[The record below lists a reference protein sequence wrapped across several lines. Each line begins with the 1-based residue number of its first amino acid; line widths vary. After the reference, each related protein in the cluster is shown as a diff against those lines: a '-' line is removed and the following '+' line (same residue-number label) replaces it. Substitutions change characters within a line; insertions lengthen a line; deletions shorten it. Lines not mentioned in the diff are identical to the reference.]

1 MDAFGRQSD
10 TRGTLKTPLDAVL
23 ERGADFRVFFGAF
36 LEALGDPLAPLVLPG
51 DPTLVIFRPHGRHF
65 AAPWPYPRHHAEKTC
80 ILLASRCQ
88 KVRFSEG
95 AGSEYI
101 Q

>member
-1 MDAFGRQSD
+1 MDVFWGRW
-10 TRGTLKTPLDAVL
+10 GTQGTIKAPLEAVL
-23 ERGADFRVFFGAF
+23 ERSDDFRLFFGAF
-36 LEALGDPLAPLVLPG
+36 LEALGDPLAPLVSPG
-51 DPTLVIFRPHGRHF
+51 DPTLDIFRPPERHF
-65 AAPWPYPRHHAEKTC
+65 AAPGRYPKHHAAKTC